1 MSRAANRYPDL
12 VIKFVRA
19 FLGPMMRVGVS
30 DLSSATAAPRRADY
44 NRDGLGPAGKRKL
57 QELDRG
63 KSC

>member
-1 MSRAANRYPDL
+1 
-12 VIKFVRA
+12 
-19 FLGPMMRVGVS
+19 MMRVGVS
-30 DLSSATAAPRRADY
+30 DLSSATAATRRADY